1 MELHEKLKQGLMD
14 ELDPDILYTP
24 PEGESAMT
32 KVMRTIRGKIQ
43 PKN

>member
-24 PEGESAMT
+24 PVGESAMT
-32 KVMRTIRGKIQ
+32 KVMRTIKGKMGS
-43 PKN
+43 KK